1 MSARDR
7 RKHEAA
13 QADRARIDA
22 LLRTR
27 TQDQPLLVPREV
39 LRILDWPNSKLRTIQ
54 RHFRKIRAA
63 KKSVVQRHLSNDR
76 VSI

>member
-1 MSARDR
+1 MTVRDR

-13 QADRARIDA
+13 QADRAKIDA

-54 RHFRKIRAA
+54 RHFCKIRAA
-63 KKSVVQRHLSNDR
+63 KMSDVRRHLSNDLMS
-76 VSI
+76 V